1 MAALARREHSRREL
15 ERKLTARGLDS
26 AVVRET
32 LDTLAAQRLQDDD
45 RFVEAFVRARITR
58 GQGPVRITRELRQ
71 RGIAEADAQAALAAA
86 AVDWDELAARVLARQ
101 FRAVAADTKAR
112 ARQQRFLEYR
122 GFTTTQIRVALRA
135 HGTQADDDASFDDA

>member
-1 MAALARREHSRREL
+1 M
-15 ERKLTARGLDS
+15 
-26 AVVRET
+26 
-32 LDTLAAQRLQDDD
+32 
-45 RFVEAFVRARITR
+45 RARITR